1 MQVSP
6 NDTSVKSEKNME
18 QCIADCFA
26 SFSASTKC
34 LSHCLEKG
42 GKHAE
47 KAHIQLMI
55 ECADMCKMSMSL
67 MLSNSQFAFEHCQ
80 LCAKVCE
87 LCAESC
93 AAHAHGNKVMED
105 CVNACKKCAESCRSM
120 AH

>member
-1 MQVSP
+1 MQVSEK
-6 NDTSVKSEKNME
+6 NATVKAEKNME

-26 SFSASTKC
+26 SFSATTKC

-47 KAHIQLMI
+47 KAHVQLMM
-55 ECADMCKMSMSL
+55 ECAEMCKMSMGL

-80 LCAKVCE
+80 LCAKVCDQ
-87 LCAESC
+87 CADSC
-93 AAHAHGNKVMED
+93 AALEHGSTVMAD
-105 CVNACKKCAESCRSM
+105 CVKACKKCAESCRSM